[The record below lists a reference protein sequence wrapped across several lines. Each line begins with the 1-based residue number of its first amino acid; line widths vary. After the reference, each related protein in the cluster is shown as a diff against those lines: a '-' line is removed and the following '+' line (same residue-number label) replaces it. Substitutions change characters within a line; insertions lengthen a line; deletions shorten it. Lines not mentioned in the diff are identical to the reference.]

1 MNIYELFNR
10 FWLENEYDPC
20 SATEIAL
27 YFCLLN
33 KANTRRWKMPFRC
46 STELIRM
53 QLSTTRQNVLKAREG
68 LHKKGFISFTTGTS
82 KGNYAQYS
90 IIDCTTQFTVQT
102 TDELTEKVTDAI
114 TDKLTEP
121 LPGRL
126 PPHNIKDKEIYKSHN
141 ISMEKLESML
151 LEEREWHSSILTR
164 LSTAITSD
172 KLTDYLKIF
181 FAYQKKKGV
190 KSRAIEDVKIHFQ
203 NWLSKKLEN
212 DKGYGN
218 NEQKESDP
226 RRGTEI
232 QAASAEDYKHTI

>member
-1 MNIYELFNR
+1 
-10 FWLENEYDPC
+10 
-20 SATEIAL
+20 
-27 YFCLLN
+27 
-33 KANTRRWKMPFRC
+33 
-46 STELIRM
+46 M

-68 LHKKGFISFTTGTS
+68 LQKKGFISFTTGTS

-102 TDELTEKVTDAI
+102 TDELTDKITDAI
-114 TDKLTEP
+114 TGELTEP

-141 ISMEKLESML
+141 IGMEKLESML
-151 LEEREWHSSILTR
+151 LEEREWHSSILAR

-172 KLTDYLKIF
+172 ELTDYLKTF

-190 KSRAIEDVKIHFQ
+190 KSRAIEDVKFHFQ

-212 DKGYGN
+212 KKEYGN
-218 NEQKESDP
+218 NEPKQTDP

-232 QAASAEDYKHTI
+232 QAASAEDYKHTV

>member
-1 MNIYELFNR
+1 MNIYELLNR

-27 YFCLLN
+27 YFFLLN
-33 KANTRRWKMPFRC
+33 KANMRRWKMPFRC

-90 IIDCTTQFTVQT
+90 ITDCTTQFTVLT
-102 TDELTEKVTDAI
+102 TDELTDKATDGTTAE
-114 TDKLTEP
+114 LTNP
-121 LPGRL
+121 LSGQL
-126 PPHNIKDKEIYKSHN
+126 PPHNIKDKEIYKSHY
-141 ISMEKLESML
+141 ISIEKLESML
-151 LEEREWHSSILTR
+151 FEDCEWQSSILAR
-164 LSTAITSD
+164 LSMAITSD
-172 KLTDYLKIF
+172 ELTYYLKTF

-190 KSRAIEDVKIHFQ
+190 KSRAVEDVKIHFQ

-212 DKGYGN
+212 NKGYGN

-232 QAASAEDYKHTI
+232 QATSAEDYKHTV

>member
-1 MNIYELFNR
+1 MNIYELLNR

-27 YFCLLN
+27 YFFLLN

-102 TDELTEKVTDAI
+102 TDELTDKVTDAI
-114 TDKLTEP
+114 TGELTEP

-164 LSTAITSD
+164 LSTAIKPD
-172 KLTDYLKIF
+172 KLTDYLKTF

-190 KSRAIEDVKIHFQ
+190 KSRAVEDVKIHFQ

>member
-1 MNIYELFNR
+1 
-10 FWLENEYDPC
+10 
-20 SATEIAL
+20 
-27 YFCLLN
+27 
-33 KANTRRWKMPFRC
+33 
-46 STELIRM
+46 M
-53 QLSTTRQNVLKAREG
+53 QLSTTRQNVLNAREG
-68 LHKKGFISFTTGTS
+68 LHRKGFISFTTGTS

-102 TDELTEKVTDAI
+102 TNELTDKVIDAI

-121 LPGRL
+121 LLGRL
-126 PPHNIKDKEIYKSHN
+126 PPHNIKDKERYKSHN
-141 ISMEKLESML
+141 ISMEKLEPML
-151 LEEREWHSSILTR
+151 LEDGEWHSSIMTR
-164 LSTAITSD
+164 LSASITSD

-190 KSRAIEDVKIHFQ
+190 KSRTIEDVKIHFQ
-203 NWLSKKLEN
+203 NWLSKKLKN

>member
-1 MNIYELFNR
+1 MNIYELLNR

-27 YFCLLN
+27 YFFLLN

-102 TDELTEKVTDAI
+102 TDELTDKITDAI
-114 TDKLTEP
+114 TDKLTES

-126 PPHNIKDKEIYKSHN
+126 PARTELQPCA
-141 ISMEKLESML
+141 ML
-151 LEEREWHSSILTR
+151 
-164 LSTAITSD
+164 A
-172 KLTDYLKIF
+172 
-181 FAYQKKKGV
+181 KGPPCIIAGV
-190 KSRAIEDVKIHFQ
+190 FSRV
-203 NWLSKKLEN
+203 
-212 DKGYGN
+212 
-218 NEQKESDP
+218 
-226 RRGTEI
+226 
-232 QAASAEDYKHTI
+232 

>member
-1 MNIYELFNR
+1 M
-10 FWLENEYDPC
+10 
-20 SATEIAL
+20 
-27 YFCLLN
+27 
-33 KANTRRWKMPFRC
+33 
-46 STELIRM
+46 
-53 QLSTTRQNVLKAREG
+53 LKAREG

-102 TDELTEKVTDAI
+102 TDELTDKVTDAI
-114 TDKLTEP
+114 TGELTEP

-141 ISMEKLESML
+141 ISMERLESML
-151 LEEREWHSSILTR
+151 LEDGEWHSSILAR
-164 LSTAITSD
+164 MSTAIISD

-190 KSRAIEDVKIHFQ
+190 KSRTIEDVKIHFQ

>member
-1 MNIYELFNR
+1 MNIYELLNR

-27 YFCLLN
+27 YFFLLN
-33 KANTRRWKMPFRC
+33 RANMRRWKMPFRC

-90 IIDCTTQFTVQT
+90 IIDCTTQFTVQI
-102 TDELTEKVTDAI
+102 TDELTDKATDE
-114 TDKLTEP
+114 TTGELTNP
-121 LPGRL
+121 LSGQL
-126 PPHNIKDKEIYKSHN
+126 PPHNIKDKEIYKSHY
-141 ISMEKLESML
+141 ISIEKLGSML
-151 LEEREWHSSILTR
+151 FEDCEWQSSILTR
-164 LSTAITSD
+164 LSRAITSD

-190 KSRAIEDVKIHFQ
+190 KSRAVEDVKIHFQ

-212 DKGYGN
+212 NKGYGN

-232 QAASAEDYKHTI
+232 QATSAEDYKHTV

>member
-1 MNIYELFNR
+1 MNIYELLNR

-27 YFCLLN
+27 YFFLLN

-90 IIDCTTQFTVQT
+90 IIDCTTQFTVQI
-102 TDELTEKVTDAI
+102 TDELTDKATDE
-114 TDKLTEP
+114 TTGELTNP
-121 LPGRL
+121 LSGQL
-126 PPHNIKDKEIYKSHN
+126 PPHNIKDKEIYKSHY
-141 ISMEKLESML
+141 ISIEKLESML
-151 LEEREWHSSILTR
+151 FEDCEWQSSILTR
-164 LSTAITSD
+164 LSRAITSD
-172 KLTDYLKIF
+172 ELTDYLKTF

-190 KSRAIEDVKIHFQ
+190 KSRAVEDVKIHFQ

-212 DKGYGN
+212 NKGYGN

-232 QAASAEDYKHTI
+232 QATSAEDYKHTV

>member
-1 MNIYELFNR
+1 
-10 FWLENEYDPC
+10 
-20 SATEIAL
+20 
-27 YFCLLN
+27 
-33 KANTRRWKMPFRC
+33 
-46 STELIRM
+46 M

-68 LHKKGFISFTTGTS
+68 LHKKGVISFTTGPS

-102 TDELTEKVTDAI
+102 TDELTNKITDAI
-114 TDKLTEP
+114 TGELTES

-126 PPHNIKDKEIYKSHN
+126 PPQNINDKELYKSHN
-141 ISMEKLESML
+141 ISMERLESML
-151 LEEREWHSSILTR
+151 LEDDEWHSSILTR
-164 LSTAITSD
+164 MSTAITSD
-172 KLTDYLKIF
+172 KLIDYLKIF

-190 KSRAIEDVKIHFQ
+190 KSRAVEDVKIHFQ

-212 DKGYGN
+212 NNGYGN

>member
-1 MNIYELFNR
+1 M
-10 FWLENEYDPC
+10 
-20 SATEIAL
+20 
-27 YFCLLN
+27 
-33 KANTRRWKMPFRC
+33 
-46 STELIRM
+46 
-53 QLSTTRQNVLKAREG
+53 
-68 LHKKGFISFTTGTS
+68 
-82 KGNYAQYS
+82 
-90 IIDCTTQFTVQT
+90 
-102 TDELTEKVTDAI
+102 TDKVTDAI
-114 TDKLTEP
+114 TGELTEP

-151 LEEREWHSSILTR
+151 LEEREWHSLILAR
-164 LSTAITSD
+164 MSTAITSD

-218 NEQKESDP
+218 NEQKQTDP

-232 QAASAEDYKHTI
+232 QAASAEDYKHTV

>member
-1 MNIYELFNR
+1 MNKR
-10 FWLENEYDPC
+10 QTEY
-20 SATEIAL
+20 IAL
-27 YFCLLN
+27 YFFLLN
-33 KANTRRWKMPFRC
+33 KANTRRWKMPFIC

-68 LHKKGFISFTTGTS
+68 LQKKGFISFTTGTS

-90 IIDCTTQFTVQT
+90 IIDCTTQFTIQT
-102 TDELTEKVTDAI
+102 TDELTDKVTDAI

-141 ISMEKLESML
+141 ISMERLESML
-151 LEEREWHSSILTR
+151 LEDGEWHSSILAR

-172 KLTDYLKIF
+172 KLIDYLKIF

-212 DKGYGN
+212 NNGYGN

-232 QAASAEDYKHTI
+232 

>member
-1 MNIYELFNR
+1 
-10 FWLENEYDPC
+10 
-20 SATEIAL
+20 
-27 YFCLLN
+27 
-33 KANTRRWKMPFRC
+33 MPFRC
-46 STELIRM
+46 STELVRM

-102 TDELTEKVTDAI
+102 TDELTDKVTDSI
-114 TDKLTEP
+114 TGELTEP

-126 PPHNIKDKEIYKSHN
+126 PPHNIKYKEIYKSHN

-151 LEEREWHSSILTR
+151 LEDGEWHSLILTR
-164 LSTAITSD
+164 MSTTITSD
-172 KLTDYLKIF
+172 RLTDYLKIF

-190 KSRAIEDVKIHFQ
+190 KSRAVEDVKIHFQ

>member
-1 MNIYELFNR
+1 MNIYELLNR

-27 YFCLLN
+27 YFFLLN

-90 IIDCTTQFTVQT
+90 IIDCTNQFTVQT
-102 TDELTEKVTDAI
+102 TDE
-114 TDKLTEP
+114 LTEP

-126 PPHNIKDKEIYKSHN
+126 PPHNIKDKDIYKSNN

-172 KLTDYLKIF
+172 KLIDYLKIF
-181 FAYQKKKGV
+181 FVYQKKKGV
-190 KSRAIEDVKIHFQ
+190 KSRTIEDVKIHFQ

-218 NEQKESDP
+218 NEQKQTDP

-232 QAASAEDYKHTI
+232 QAASAEDYKHTV

>member
-1 MNIYELFNR
+1 MNIYELLNR

-27 YFCLLN
+27 YFFMLN
-33 KANTRRWKMPFRC
+33 KANSRRWKMPFRC

-90 IIDCTTQFTVQT
+90 IIDCTTQFTFQT
-102 TDELTEKVTDAI
+102 TYE
-114 TDKLTEP
+114 LTEP

-151 LEEREWHSSILTR
+151 LEDSEWHSSILAR

-172 KLTDYLKIF
+172 KLTNYLKIF

-190 KSRAIEDVKIHFQ
+190 KSRAVEDVKIHFQ
-203 NWLSKKLEN
+203 NWLSKKIEN
-212 DKGYGN
+212 NKGYGN

-232 QAASAEDYKHTI
+232 QATSAEEYKHTV